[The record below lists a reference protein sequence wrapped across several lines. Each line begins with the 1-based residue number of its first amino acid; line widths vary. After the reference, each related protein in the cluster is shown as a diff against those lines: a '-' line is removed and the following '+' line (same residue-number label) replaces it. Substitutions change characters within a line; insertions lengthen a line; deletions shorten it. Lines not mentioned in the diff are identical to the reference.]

1 MTLIDE
7 RRRRIVTTHVGSLPR
22 PNSLSAKLFARM
34 TKQPYD
40 AQAFARELGEAVG
53 AIVKRQADLDIDV
66 VSDGEFSKTSFQY
79 YVTERLGG
87 LEPITPTAGHRV
99 TTYREQRALCPA
111 AAAEGHEWFAVPDL
125 SLDVLAGFGWIPRDV
140 AEDEEGQA
148 TVGTGVHA

>member
-1 MTLIDE
+1 MTAILDGG
-7 RRRRIVTTHVGSLPR
+7 RDVHVTNTCVSYICMR
-22 PNSLSAKLFARM
+22 P
-34 TKQPYD
+34 D
-40 AQAFARELGEAVG
+40 HH
-53 AIVKRQADLDIDV
+53 
-66 VSDGEFSKTSFQY
+66 
-79 YVTERLGG
+79 RLR
-87 LEPITPTAGHRV
+87 TAGHRV